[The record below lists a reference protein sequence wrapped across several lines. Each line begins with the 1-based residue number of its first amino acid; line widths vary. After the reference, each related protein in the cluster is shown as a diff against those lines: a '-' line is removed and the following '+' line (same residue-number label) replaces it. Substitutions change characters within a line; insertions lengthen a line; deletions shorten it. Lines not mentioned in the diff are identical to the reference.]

1 MNKDK
6 IKEIKTI
13 YARKNTS
20 NRHETITIDSNSP
33 KKIEKTNTTFFNSII
48 GKLNIYTEK

>member
-1 MNKDK
+1 MNKAK

-13 YARKNTS
+13 YARKNSS

-33 KKIEKTNTTFFNSII
+33 KVIAKPNTSFFNSII
-48 GKLNIYTEK
+48 DKLNIYIGK